1 MEEVTLLTLHLADN
15 LAEWFRV
22 PLRKPWEE
30 ALVRHFPSGKLKLGF
45 KNTSREGL
53 DDGCGDGMALR

>member
-15 LAEWFRV
+15 LAQRFRV
-22 PLRKPWEE
+22 PLRKPWE

-45 KNTSREGL
+45 KDT
-53 DDGCGDGMALR
+53 